1 LAPGGLS
8 ARHRAGRKADR
19 RARGAVYFKSGWQ
32 WKFKAAATRPAP
44 DVRGLLDFV
53 RLSGG
58 GRELRL
64 WLPRF
69 RIESDLGLRPHCEAL
84 GIVDA
89 FGPQAD
95 FSGVS
100 SEPGFALGEV
110 LHRAFADV
118 DEEGTEAG
126 AATVAMMLA
135 AALWAPK
142 PREVRVDRPFLF
154 VISDRPTGSIL
165 FMGRVVDPRGV

>member
-1 LAPGGLS
+1 M
-8 ARHRAGRKADR
+8 
-19 RARGAVYFKSGWQ
+19 
-32 WKFKAAATRPAP
+32 
-44 DVRGLLDFV
+44 
-53 RLSGG
+53 
-58 GRELRL
+58 
-64 WLPRF
+64 
-69 RIESDLGLRPHCEAL
+69 AL

-110 LHRAFADV
+110 LHRAFVDV